1 MLIDRGW
8 GAAGL
13 AVEAIA
19 EGAAGESLFV
29 LCMGFGSVMRSRG
42 MEPDGA
48 VTLHTA
54 NGYVGELAGLLDGDD
69 FPLRDCS
76 ARGIR
81 HPRSHFA
88 LIDFLQEICLP
99 PEERPTFCKPRKR

>member
-29 LCMGFGSVMRSRG
+29 LRVRFGDVVWSRG
-42 MEPDGA
+42 MQADGA
-48 VTLHTA
+48 VTLHAA
-54 NGYVGELAGLLDGDD
+54 NGYIRSLAGLLD
-69 FPLRDCS
+69 
-76 ARGIR
+76 
-81 HPRSHFA
+81 
-88 LIDFLQEICLP
+88 
-99 PEERPTFCKPRKR
+99 